1 MQTLKILTEIQIGVL
16 LVVVILSFVPSVR
29 RSRAENI
36 IDLTVV
42 TLAVVFILITIVI
55 GARILLA
62 T

>member
-1 MQTLKILTEIQIGVL
+1 METLKILTEIQIGVL
-16 LVVVILSFVPSVR
+16 FVVVILSFVPAVR